1 MLNGLFLLEALAG
14 GKYFKGSLTRKVSN
28 GFRISVFLVVITLL
42 LGTIARIRVIWY
54 WREIMRIVSNLR
66 GLIFIY
72 FRNDKESAQKRIPY
86 FKCIYLGRDL
96 RGSIYPP
103 VI

>member
-1 MLNGLFLLEALAG
+1 M
-14 GKYFKGSLTRKVSN
+14 RKVSN
-28 GFRISVFLVVITLL
+28 VFRISVFLVVITLL

-72 FRNDKESAQKRIPY
+72 
-86 FKCIYLGRDL
+86 
-96 RGSIYPP
+96 
-103 VI
+103 